1 MIGFLQDMAAFVH
14 QTYQQHLPHPEVL
27 LEQLPEPLFEGNT
40 ADKYEKCILE
50 EDFKALE
57 NGNNVGLLSC
67 CLGWRG
73 SAAAKPSGS
82 QFLLSSSC

>member
-1 MIGFLQDMAAFVH
+1 MIGYLQDMAAFVH
-14 QTYQQHLPHPEVL
+14 QTYHSQQHLPHPEVL

-67 CLGWRG
+67 YLVWIG
-73 SAAAKPSGS
+73 SAAAKPPMPVIE
-82 QFLLSSSC
+82 QL